1 MYHICDA
8 DALSEQSQDLKL
20 NDYYSFED
28 GFSAEE
34 CNKIIRSFDGLA
46 TKQENKRKQFTHEGE
61 NEWIYQRI
69 SDMAMEANRVMWKF
83 NILGIVEP
91 ISYARYDIKDSEAAR
106 IDIGTNFDNSFRQD
120 RKISFLVQL
129 SEETS
134 YEGGDV
140 LLHNHGT
147 PTYLPKER
155 GVALMFP
162 SWLLNGTT
170 PITKDTKRSLFGWV
184 SGLPFA

>member
-120 RKISFLVQL
+120 RKISFLIQL

-134 YEGGDV
+134 YEGGEV

-147 PTYLPKER
+147 PVYLSRVR
-155 GVALMFP
+155 GTTLMFP
-162 SWLLNGTT
+162 SWLLNGVT
-170 PITKDTKRSLFGWV
+170 PVTKEVKRSLYGWI
-184 SGLPFA
+184 SGPPFA